1 MSIWFN
7 IRNISVIKLYDLQ
20 EIINKMYLQDIYT
33 AAENENWG
41 AIWKQNRLFYLW
53 CLAGKIYK
61 PPLNCKIPF
70 KYIQGVIRCNK
81 SKMH

>member
-1 MSIWFN
+1 MGIWSIYVKFYN
-7 IRNISVIKLYDLQ
+7 VQ
-20 EIINKMYLQDIYT
+20 EIISKINIQDMYT
-33 AAENENWG
+33 ADENENRG

-70 KYIQGVIRCNK
+70 KYIQGVIHCNK

>member
-41 AIWKQNRLFYLW
+41 AIWKQNRLFI
-53 CLAGKIYK
+53 CE
-61 PPLNCKIPF
+61 
-70 KYIQGVIRCNK
+70 V
-81 SKMH
+81 